1 MYVKR
6 YLNPLIVYFY
16 SWRMVLF
23 SLCTGITAIV
33 VYEHLGWKWV
43 AIPWL
48 PVSLVGTATA
58 FFVGFKN
65 NQSYDRSWEA
75 RKIWGAIT
83 NNSRSFSAA
92 VRSFVGHELDF
103 EPEKQEEINEIIRI
117 IIYRHIG
124 WLYALK
130 YAMRQRTTWEHRDRA
145 SKRQRV
151 AIHKTQETFEDEVQK
166 YLSEGELEWVKT
178 KSNRAAQ
185 ILDRQSQD
193 IKLLRKN
200 GLVDAYQHV
209 ELQNLISSFYDEQG
223 KSERIKNTPF
233 PRQYATTST
242 LFIFVFMTL
251 LPFGLLPQFVELGER
266 YMFLLIPF
274 NMIVSWVFMFM
285 EYVGDIS
292 ENPFEGLINDVPVAS
307 IVRNIEIDLCE
318 MLGDEVLPEKI
329 QAYQGMLF

>member
-6 YLNPLIVYFY
+6 YLSPLIIYYY

-23 SLCTGITAIV
+23 SLCTGSVAIF
-33 VYEHLGWKWV
+33 VYDVLGWKWV

-83 NNSRSFSAA
+83 NHSRSFAA
-92 VRSFVGHELDF
+92 ALRAFTASSDGAVDEQV
-103 EPEKQEEINEIIRI
+103 KTM
-117 IIYRHIG
+117 IYRHIA
-124 WLYALK
+124 WLYALRN
-130 YAMRQRTTWEHRDRA
+130 AMAQRTSWEHKDRA
-145 SKRQRV
+145 SNRQRDALHRSLV
-151 AIHKTQETFEDEVQK
+151 ICDAEIKRHLDPQEHQW
-166 YLSEGELEWVKT
+166 LST
-178 KSNRAAQ
+178 KKNIPTQ
-185 ILDRQSQD
+185 ILSHQSQQLA
-193 IKLLRKN
+193 ILRQQGK
-200 GLVDAYQHV
+200 VDGYQHV
-209 ELQNLISSFYDEQG
+209 ALQDLIAKLYDEQG

-233 PRQYATTST
+233 PRQYATTSN

-251 LPFGLLPQFVELGER
+251 LPFGLLPQFVDLGER

-274 NMIVSWVFMFM
+274 NLIVSWVFMFM

-292 ENPFEGLINDVPVAS
+292 ENPFEGLLNDIPLAS
-307 IVRNIEIDLCE
+307 IVRNIEIDLKDMMSE
-318 MLGDEVLPEKI
+318 DELPERE
-329 QAYQGMLF
+329 QPFYGALF

>member
-6 YLNPLIVYFY
+6 YLSPLIIYYY

-23 SLCTGITAIV
+23 PLFTGSMAAFL
-33 VYEHLGWKWV
+33 YSYLGWNWV
-43 AIPWL
+43 GIPWL

-75 RKIWGAIT
+75 RKIWGNIT
-83 NNSRSFSAA
+83 NHSRSFGAALSAYTSGSNPMEMD
-92 VRSFVGHELDF
+92 VYDDV
-103 EPEKQEEINEIIRI
+103 KIM
-117 IIYRHIG
+117 IYRHIA

-130 YAMRQRTTWEHRDRA
+130 MAMAQRTSWEHTDRASMRQRAALHGLQTPCEVEIERYVSSHEHA
-145 SKRQRV
+145 ALENKMN
-151 AIHKTQETFEDEVQK
+151 
-166 YLSEGELEWVKT
+166 LST
-178 KSNRAAQ
+178 Q
-185 ILDRQSQD
+185 ILDKQSQHLA
-193 IKLLRKN
+193 KLRHA
-200 GLVDAYQHV
+200 GRVDAYQHV
-209 ELQNLISSFYDEQG
+209 ALQTIISTLYDEQG

-242 LFIFVFMTL
+242 LFIFVFITL

-266 YMFLLIPF
+266 YMLLIPF

-292 ENPFEGLINDVPVAS
+292 ENPFEGLLNNIPIAT
-307 IVRNIEIDLCE
+307 IVRNIEIDLID
-318 MLGDEVLPEKI
+318 MLDDEQVPEKL
-329 QAYQGMLF
+329 QPYFGALF

>member
-1 MYVKR
+1 MYVNR
-6 YLNPLIVYFY
+6 YLSPAIVYYY

-23 SLCTGITAIV
+23 SLFTGSAAIF
-33 VYEHLGWKWV
+33 VYEYLDWKWV

-75 RKIWGAIT
+75 RKIWGSIT
-83 NNSRSFSAA
+83 NHSRSFSASIRA
-92 VRSFVGHELDF
+92 FVGHNNPDVIETD
-103 EPEKQEEINEIIRI
+103 KDIKI

-130 YAMRQRTTWEHRDRA
+130 NAMGQRTNWEHRDRA
-145 SKRQRV
+145 SKRQRDV
-151 AIHKTQETFEDEVQK
+151 LHKSTEPFEQEIVR
-166 YLSEGELEWVKT
+166 YLSGEEIEWMKT
-178 KSNRAAQ
+178 KRNFATQ
-185 ILDRQSQD
+185 LLDRQAQH
-193 IKLLRKN
+193 IARLRTK
-200 GLVDAYQHV
+200 GLVDSNQHV
-209 ELQNLISSFYDEQG
+209 QLQNLISSFYDEQG

-251 LPFGLLPQFVELGER
+251 LPFGLLPQFLELGER

-274 NMIVSWVFMFM
+274 NLIVSWVFMFM
-285 EYVGDIS
+285 EYVGDVS
-292 ENPFEGLINDVPVAS
+292 ENPFEGLLNDTPIQT
-307 IVRNIEIDLCE
+307 IVRNIEIDLKD
-318 MLGDEVLPEKI
+318 MLGEDNLPERTI
-329 QAYQGMLF
+329 PFAGVLF